1 MGGDRQLSEMA
12 LAPALS
18 LACTGFFRWAGP
30 IQHLLKS
37 KIAVAKA
44 KECVQEAVS
53 PFLKCGSPLH
63 FALPFRRMVKRQR
76 NLKPRTDERRWG
88 HEATWILFALVLA
101 FAIGGLLTKATVE
114 AWAWP
119 SLDGPVLSQEIAR
132 VAGGE
137 IYGPITM
144 GQSLICPRNGLYR
157 IDILLATYNR
167 RNDRDLVFHLRH
179 APGEDDLVT
188 IRFNASEV
196 EDNSFFPLTFPPI
209 PDSGGQNFYFFL
221 ESPDSEP
228 GNAITVWGVT
238 ENVYPEG
245 RSYRNHRRAGGE
257 VAFRIYAKGYSLL
270 DWVSDFLTQNALQI
284 IMFSLYSALVFS
296 VIGLLRH
303 QRKSGT
309 D

>member
-1 MGGDRQLSEMA
+1 
-12 LAPALS
+12 
-18 LACTGFFRWAGP
+18 
-30 IQHLLKS
+30 
-37 KIAVAKA
+37 
-44 KECVQEAVS
+44 
-53 PFLKCGSPLH
+53 
-63 FALPFRRMVKRQR
+63 MVKNSARLVDLKEANRVGFTHRSLQSSVLR
-76 NLKPRTDERRWG
+76 MGKRRWNLKPGTDERGWG
-88 HEATWILFALVLA
+88 RKGIWTSFAILLS

-114 AWAWP
+114 PLAW
-119 SLDGPVLSQEIAR
+119 LRVGEPVLSQEIAG
-132 VAGGE
+132 VAAGE
-137 IYGPITM
+137 MYGPITM
-144 GQSLICPRNGLYR
+144 GQSFISPRNGLYG

-167 RNDRDLVFHLRH
+167 RNDRDIVFHLRH

-196 EDNSFFPLTFPPI
+196 EDNAFFAFTFPPI

-245 RSYRNHRRAGGE
+245 KSYRNHRRTGGE
-257 VAFRIYAKGYSLL
+257 VAFRIYAKGYPPL
-270 DWVSDFLTQNALQI
+270 DSVSDLLTQNALQI
-284 IMFSLYSALVFS
+284 IIFSLYSALVFS

-303 QRKSGT
+303 QRKFGT

>member
-1 MGGDRQLSEMA
+1 MA
-12 LAPALS
+12 LAPALG

-44 KECVQEAVS
+44 KECIQGAVL
-53 PFLKCGSPLH
+53 PFLRCGSPLH
-63 FALPFRRMVKRQR
+63 FALLLRRVVKRRR
-76 NLKPRTDERRWG
+76 NLKPRTDERGWG
-88 HEATWILFALVLA
+88 REAIWILFGPLLA

-114 AWAWP
+114 PWAWP
-119 SLDGPVLSQEIAR
+119 KVGEPVLSQEIAG

-137 IYGPITM
+137 IYGPIAI
-144 GQSLICPRNGLYR
+144 GQSFICPRNGLYR
-157 IDILLATYNR
+157 IDIFLATYNR
-167 RNDRDLVFHLRH
+167 RNDRDLVFHLGH
-179 APGEDDLVT
+179 APGGDDLVT

-196 EDNSFFPLTFPPI
+196 EDNAFFPFTFPPI
-209 PDSGGQNFYFFL
+209 PDSRGQNFYFFL

-257 VAFRIYAKGYSLL
+257 VAFRIYAKGYSLW
-270 DWVSDFLTQNALQI
+270 DRVSGFLTQNALEI
-284 IMFSLYSALVFS
+284 IMFSLYSALAFS
-296 VIGLLRH
+296 VISLLRH
-303 QRKSGT
+303 QRKFGT